1 MHCTAHINNL
11 NKYMQSALI
20 YILCINLLK
29 CFDIRYVLNA
39 KYLWILCRHT
49 HINYVKTDGKSII
62 ISYVFIYTLKCANAF
77 HQEDYV

>member
-1 MHCTAHINNL
+1 MYIGICTAHINNL

-39 KYLWILCRHT
+39 KYL
-49 HINYVKTDGKSII
+49 
-62 ISYVFIYTLKCANAF
+62 
-77 HQEDYV
+77 